1 MARIEKRGELQ
12 WRVQIRRKGFPPQSR
27 TFSYKE
33 DAEKWGREV
42 ERELETIGFV
52 DRRMAEGTTF
62 AEVLTRYSEDV
73 TPAKKSAPTE
83 QSLIRGFLRDPELV
97 QVKMSALD
105 SATVAAWRDRRLKVV
120 KPGTVNR
127 ELNVISAIINHARRE
142 WRIHMMNPVEL
153 VKRPASPQGRDR
165 RLSVEEERYLTA
177 ELSPAPRKANGT
189 FGAGTRNSYIGRVM
203 LLAVQTAMRRGEILR
218 LRWEHLDLMPGAAF
232 AHLPMTKN
240 GEARDVPLSSKA
252 VEILRTFIEPG
263 ADMPTEGQVFRTTDD
278 ALKKAFSRAVRRAR
292 QRYLDDSQAVG
303 KQPKTGFL
311 ENLRFHD
318 TRHEG
323 TSRLAKKLNVLELSA
338 TTGHKDMR
346 SLKRYYHPEAAE
358 LAGKLD

>member
-12 WRVQIRRKGFPPQSR
+12 WRVQVRRKGFRSQSR

-33 DAEKWGREV
+33 DAEKWEREV
-42 ERELETIGFV
+42 ERELETVGFV

-62 AEVLTRYSEDV
+62 AEVLTRYSKEV
-73 TPAKKSAPTE
+73 TLDKKSAETE
-83 QSLIRGFLRDPELV
+83 KSLIRGFLRDPELT

-105 SATVAAWRDRRLKVV
+105 SATVAAYRDRRLKVV

-127 ELNVISAIINHARRE
+127 ELNVISAVINHARRE
-142 WRIHMMNPVEL
+142 WRIHMNNPVEL

-177 ELSPAPRKANGT
+177 ELTPVPRAANGT
-189 FGAGTRNSYIGRVM
+189 FGAGTRNSYVGRVT

-218 LRWEHLDLMPGAAF
+218 LRWEHIDLTPGAAF

-240 GEARDVPLSSKA
+240 GDARDVPLSSKA
-252 VEILRTFIEPG
+252 VEILRTFIAPG
-263 ADMPTEGQVFRTTDD
+263 AEIPESGQVFKTTDD

-292 QRYLDDSQAVG
+292 QRYLDDSQAAG
-303 KQPKTGFL
+303 RQPKIGFL

-338 TTGHKDMR
+338 TTGHRDLR
-346 SLKRYYHPEAAE
+346 SLKRYYHPNAAE